1 MYWTSFHSSRM
12 SLSRLLG
19 QLLVS
24 GAASNLHS
32 SMAGSVCLLL
42 LGHYGTLGS
51 RCIGLGGGGCYLG
64 ETLRSAGFCVEFLI
78 CVSYRNVAICQ
89 NVMVVEKW
97 YMQPFKVIH
106 SCFISNFGSVPVLSK
121 RCTPHW
127 HRRIE
132 DVLLQISRAIHI
144 LVEAVIA
151 AWLPAT
157 TPWRHQPYHQN
168 DTLHGTVSRDHPGL
182 QQFAR
187 VTCH

>member
-1 MYWTSFHSSRM
+1 M

-64 ETLRSAGFCVEFLI
+64 ETLRSAGFYVEFLI

-89 NVMVVEKW
+89 YVMVVEK
-97 YMQPFKVIH
+97 
-106 SCFISNFGSVPVLSK
+106 
-121 RCTPHW
+121 
-127 HRRIE
+127 
-132 DVLLQISRAIHI
+132 
-144 LVEAVIA
+144 
-151 AWLPAT
+151 
-157 TPWRHQPYHQN
+157 
-168 DTLHGTVSRDHPGL
+168 
-182 QQFAR
+182 
-187 VTCH
+187 